1 MMGRWDQVHG
11 AQAAHLADMMPVLG
25 AVAVGS
31 LDVVVDVAR
40 VAGVGD
46 TVSEM
51 FGFLEK
57 NTWDGK
63 VAHIALLFVR

>member
-1 MMGRWDQVHG
+1 
-11 AQAAHLADMMPVLG
+11 MMPVLG

-46 TVSEM
+46 AVRERV
-51 FGFLEK
+51 GNLEK

-63 VAHIALLFVR
+63 VAHMTLFLMHERSG